1 MKNLKKM
8 NLAKVLFIMIS
19 LVMYSCR
26 IDNNCRKTNHL
37 CVNYK
42 RTNTSTVSVAILHY
56 KNKSGIRTDAVYAT
70 LPFTKTMMFFRTDM
84 PIQKNLKRNKK

>member
-1 MKNLKKM
+1 M
-8 NLAKVLFIMIS
+8 F
-19 LVMYSCR
+19 SCR
-26 IDNNCRKTNHL
+26 IDNNCRKPKHI
-37 CVNYK
+37 CINYK

-56 KNKSGIRTDAVYAT
+56 KNKSGMHTDALYAT